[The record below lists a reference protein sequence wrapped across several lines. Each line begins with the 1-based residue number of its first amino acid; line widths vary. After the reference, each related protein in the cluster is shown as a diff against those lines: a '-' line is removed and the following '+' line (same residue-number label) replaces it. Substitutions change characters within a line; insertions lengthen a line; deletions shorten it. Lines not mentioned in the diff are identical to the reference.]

1 MENQIKNLHIE
12 NFKSIKKMDL
22 KCSRINIFIGEPNVG
37 KSNVLEAMALLS
49 PLYSNQNQITN
60 EKFLSEFIRYESIR
74 NIFYDMDVQQKIVVE
89 TDKSFAL
96 VRYQTNNINSAE
108 FFVGFQNW
116 VKELFNESLSENL
129 QNVQHR
135 FEDLQRENF
144 SLLLD
149 SKNVSPFEQ
158 LYFST
163 STDGKL
169 HQHNLSLNSN
179 NPIKK
184 YHFVKN
190 ISTQNQFPLFLTPNG
205 DNLYRIVRYNES
217 VQEFAIDFFERQKL
231 DFLFNDEKLSFEPSK
246 VLKRIKT
253 VLPYTL
259 MADTFQR
266 MLFYMAAIKSNK
278 NSVLIFEE
286 PEVHSFPEYV
296 SMLSKEISKDLSNQ
310 YFIATHSPFL
320 LNGILENAS
329 MDDVNVF
336 VCYYENYETKQR
348 LLSKEQLS
356 ELLNYGVNIFTNI
369 NSYLND

>member
-1 MENQIKNLHIE
+1 MMSQ
-12 NFKSIKKMDL
+12 F
-22 KCSRINIFIGEPNVG
+22 
-37 KSNVLEAMALLS
+37 
-49 PLYSNQNQITN
+49 YSNQNQITN

>member
-12 NFKSIKKMDL
+12 NFKSIKNMDL
-22 KCSRINIFIGEPNVG
+22 ECSRINIFIGEPNVG
-37 KSNVLEAMALLS
+37 KSNILEAMALLS

-96 VRYQTNNINSAE
+96 ARYQTNNINSAE